1 MSEVRTDVTVEVDVL
16 MRMYRG
22 DRGAW
27 AQESDGGGK
36 NTSATSKC
44 RETFDNVCLTVASKL
59 KTKQ

>member
-1 MSEVRTDVTVEVDVL
+1 